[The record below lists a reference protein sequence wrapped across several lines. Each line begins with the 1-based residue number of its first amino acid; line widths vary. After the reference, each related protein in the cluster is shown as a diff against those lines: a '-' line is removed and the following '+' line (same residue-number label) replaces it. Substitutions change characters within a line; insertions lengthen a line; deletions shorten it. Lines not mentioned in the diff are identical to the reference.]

1 MSVMSELDVLRRYN
15 DTRCGGCG
23 QSEEKSGIPATTIV
37 IDFRAELLCDTC
49 VANHD
54 WPESE
59 WTFDPILNLYVHM

>member
-37 IDFRAELLCDTC
+37 IDFRAELMCDTC
-49 VANHD
+49 VANHNWSD
-54 WPESE
+54 
-59 WTFDPILNLYVHM
+59 WTFDPILNLYVHV